1 MPPESL
7 PKIRNIGIISHIDAG
22 KTTFSE
28 RILFYSGETH
38 KIGEVDEGQAV
49 MDWMP
54 QEQERGITITATSTT
69 CRWGEWRFNL
79 IDTPGHIDF
88 TIEVERSMRV
98 LDGAIAIFSAVE
110 GVQPQSESVW
120 RQAERYRVPRICFI
134 NKMDRVGANCR
145 NVLEQMAGELG
156 ARPILMQL
164 PIGNEGSFAGVV
176 DLITGEALYFVDEE
190 LGKEV
195 RPGPV
200 PDELAEE
207 VLRERERLVE
217 AAADFDD
224 EILARFLAGEQIEG
238 EQLHQA
244 IRRGTLACM
253 VFPVFLGAALRNRGI
268 QPVLDAVGRYLPSPL
283 DVPSILATG
292 PGTGEETEIRCDPR
306 GPLCA
311 LAFKAIADEG
321 RKLTYMRIYQGTIR
335 AGDTVLN
342 SSRNCPEKISRLF
355 RMHAHK
361 RERIEE
367 AGAGDIVAALG
378 LKEALTG
385 DTLCSP
391 DMPVLLE
398 GITTPEPVVSL
409 AVEPVSSEDRENLP
423 SALEKLRWEDPTFRV
438 REDEETGQT
447 ILTGMGEL
455 HLEIVTDRLA
465 REFGVKVKTGSPR
478 VVYRETIRK
487 KVERREV
494 FHREAEGKVH
504 RGEVL
509 LRVSPLPRGSG
520 CRLLLP
526 PAGEHPLPQE
536 LCAALED
543 SLRQSASAGCIAGY
557 PLVDMEV
564 VVLEAPFAPGI
575 VTEPGLRAAAQRG
588 LMLAA
593 RDAAPTLLEP
603 VMALQV
609 VTPGEFGGR
618 VLGSIQ
624 QKGGRVERITT
635 GDIMHTI
642 SAFAPLSGMFGYMTE
657 LRSAT
662 KGRGTFTMEFSHFD
676 LAPPDVLRRF
686 GLA

>member
-1 MPPESL
+1 MPSDSL
-7 PKIRNIGIISHIDAG
+7 PTTRNIGIISHIDAG

-69 CRWGEWRFNL
+69 CQWGEWRFNL

-134 NKMDRVGANCR
+134 NKIDRIGANYR
-145 NVLEQMAGELG
+145 NVLQQMEAQLG

-164 PIGNEGSFAGVV
+164 PIGNEGTFTGVI
-176 DLITGEALYFVDEE
+176 DLVAETALFFVDEAW
-190 LGKEV
+190 GKEM
-195 RPGPV
+195 RPGPI
-200 PDELAEE
+200 PPELADEAR
-207 VLRERERLVE
+207 RERELLVE

-224 EILARFLAGEQIEG
+224 EVLNLFLAGEKVVED
-238 EQLHQA
+238 QLHRA
-244 IRRGTLACM
+244 IRRGTLSCLA
-253 VFPVFLGAALRNRGI
+253 FPVFVGAALRNRGI

-292 PGTGEETEIRCDPR
+292 PGSDQETEIRCDPKA
-306 GPLCA
+306 PACA
-311 LAFKAIADEG
+311 LAFKAVADEG
-321 RKLTYMRIYQGTIR
+321 RKLTYLRVYQGTIR
-335 AGDTVLN
+335 VGDTVLN
-342 SSRNCPEKISRLF
+342 STRNCPEKISRLF

-361 RERIEE
+361 RERVEE

-385 DTLCSP
+385 DTICSP
-391 DMPVLLE
+391 DLPVLLE
-398 GITTPEPVVSL
+398 GIRTPEPVVSL
-409 AVEPVSSEDRENLP
+409 AVEPVGSDDRENLP

-465 REFGVKVKTGSPR
+465 REFGVRVKTGAPR

-487 KVERREV
+487 RVERREV
-494 FHREAEGKVH
+494 FHREADGKIH
-504 RGEVL
+504 HGEVL
-509 LRVSPLPRGSG
+509 LRLSPLPRGSG
-520 CRLLLP
+520 CRITP
-526 PAGEHPLPQE
+526 PAAEDHPLPPD
-536 LCAALED
+536 LMSALED
-543 SLRQSASAGCIAGY
+543 SLRQAALAGCLAGY
-557 PLVDMEV
+557 PLVDLEIA
-564 VVLEAPFAPGI
+564 VLEAPFTPGL

-588 LMLAA
+588 VMLAA
-593 RDAAPTLLEP
+593 CEASPTLLEP
-603 VMALQV
+603 VMAMQV
-609 VTPGEFGGR
+609 VTPGEFAGR

-635 GDIMHTI
+635 GDVMHTI

-686 GLA
+686 GIT